1 MTSPRLFAV
10 GVGPGD
16 PELLTLKAVRILG
29 AADVIVAPTGS
40 AEAASYALGIVAEH
54 LDRNRQ
60 LVLER
65 VFPMSR
71 DEQELQP
78 HWEATASEVAG
89 HIRVGR
95 TVAFITIG
103 DPLLYSTFL
112 YLLRILRERYADIA
126 VEVVPGIT
134 SVSAAAAAAGLP
146 LGMAAERLAILP
158 ATHEAAGLRQ
168 TLCDFDCVVLMK
180 VSRVFDQVYALLVEL
195 GLEQQAVFVRRVG
208 SPAEEVVTDL
218 ATLVGKQLDYLSL
231 LIVRKNPVDAEESQ
245 RKVFLRASAPQRP

>member
-1 MTSPRLFAV
+1 MTFPRLYAV

-16 PELLTLKAVRILG
+16 PELLTLKAARVLR
-29 AADVIVAPTGS
+29 AADVIVAPTGT
-40 AEAASYALGIVAEH
+40 AEAASYALGIVAGH
-54 LDRNRQ
+54 LDRSRQ

-78 HWEATASEVAG
+78 HWEATAGEVAG
-89 HIRVGR
+89 HVRAGR
-95 TVAFITIG
+95 TVAFVTIG

-112 YLLRILRERYADIA
+112 YLLRSLRERHADIA
-126 VEVVPGIT
+126 VEIVPGIT
-134 SVSAAAAAAGLP
+134 SVGAAAAAACIP

-158 ATHEAAGLRQ
+158 ATYAAAELRQ

-195 GLEQQAVFVRRVG
+195 GLERQGVFVRRVG
-208 SPAEEVVTDL
+208 SDQEEVVTDL
-218 ATLVGKQLDYLSL
+218 ASLVGGQLDYLSL
-231 LIVRKNPVDAEESQ
+231 LIVRKTKFAVRGTPGVS
-245 RKVFLRASAPQRP
+245 L